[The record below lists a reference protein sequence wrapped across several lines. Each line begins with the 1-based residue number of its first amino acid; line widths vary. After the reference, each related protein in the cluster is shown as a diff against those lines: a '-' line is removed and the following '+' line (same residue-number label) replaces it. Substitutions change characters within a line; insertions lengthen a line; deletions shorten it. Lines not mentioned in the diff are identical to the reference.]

1 MHVRTAT
8 PLLLVLAALAL
19 GACGDAGAPVRERN
33 TAFTITLDDY
43 LIRPQEVRVPK
54 GKRLTVTVANH
65 GRLGHTF
72 RIRSVNH
79 VVLAMET
86 IRPGE
91 SRSRSFKFAP
101 GNYTMFC
108 ALANHEELGMYGR
121 LTVG

>member
-1 MHVRTAT
+1 M
-8 PLLLVLAALAL
+8 PLRFVTLVTLLAFA
-19 GACGDAGAPVRERN
+19 GCGSAGAPVRTSDTR
-33 TAFTITLDDY
+33 FTITLDDY
-43 LIRPQEVRVPK
+43 LLRPQELRVPK
-54 GKRLTVTVANH
+54 GKRLTVTVRNE

-79 VVLAMET
+79 VVLAETT

-91 SRSRSFKFAP
+91 SRTRSFKLAP

-108 ALANHEELGMYGR
+108 ALANHEELGMYGK